1 MKTYSILQLSFKDGQ
16 RKGGIG
22 MLDAMVN
29 GPPVVEYEQIV
40 TPVTVSQK
48 DAALSR
54 QDRHQ
59 EWKDRGSGRRRKR
72 KRDDEDEI
80 LFEPFLGK
88 LFDYSA

>member
-1 MKTYSILQLSFKDGQ
+1 
-16 RKGGIG
+16 

-29 GPPVVEYEQIV
+29 GPPVVGYEQVV

-48 DAALSR
+48 DTAPSR
-54 QDRHQ
+54 HDQHQ

-72 KRDDEDEI
+72 KKGDEDEI